1 MNMNGNVVDGDVVG
15 GRQLR
20 QRSHQMVQAPL
31 SSRTN
36 GQRVG
41 ATVVSLSQMAVT
53 ELMEEA
59 GADGKGSPS
68 I

>member
-20 QRSHQMVQAPL
+20 QRSHQMVQALL

-41 ATVVSLSQMAVT
+41 ATVVSS
-53 ELMEEA
+53 
-59 GADGKGSPS
+59 
-68 I
+68 